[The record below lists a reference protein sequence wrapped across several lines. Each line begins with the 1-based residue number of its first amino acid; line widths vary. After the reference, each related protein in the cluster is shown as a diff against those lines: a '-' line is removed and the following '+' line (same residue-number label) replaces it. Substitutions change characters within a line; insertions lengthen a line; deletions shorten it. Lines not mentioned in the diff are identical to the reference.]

1 MELETYK
8 KYKYKLLKRWR
19 GVKDLIDKLLLIQVC
34 QKMLDT
40 PELRGRIQQQ
50 ETEKF
55 IIRVMV
61 ALIILYD
68 HIHPTG
74 AFAKGIDVI
83 VLSQL
88 GHEIKSLTFYL

>member
-1 MELETYK
+1 MACCQ
-8 KYKYKLLKRWR
+8 RF
-19 GVKDLIDKLLLIQVC
+19 DKQMVLLIQVC

-68 HIHPTG
+68 HIFLLHYKI
-74 AFAKGIDVI
+74 AFSRRTHVI
-83 VLSQL
+83 QNLL
-88 GHEIKSLTFYL
+88 GVKALRKLGNRT

>member
-1 MELETYK
+1 
-8 KYKYKLLKRWR
+8 
-19 GVKDLIDKLLLIQVC
+19 
-34 QKMLDT
+34 MLDT

-74 AFAKGIDVI
+74 AFAKGINVMVI
-83 VLSQL
+83 SQL
-88 GHEIKSLTFYL
+88 GHEIKNPYILCMKYTTLSPIFIYR

>member
-1 MELETYK
+1 
-8 KYKYKLLKRWR
+8 
-19 GVKDLIDKLLLIQVC
+19 
-34 QKMLDT
+34 MLDT

-74 AFAKGIDVI
+74 AFAKGINVMVI
-83 VLSQL
+83 SQL
-88 GHEIKSLTFYL
+88 GHEIKSLYFMYEIYYIITDFHLQVVMLM

>member
-1 MELETYK
+1 
-8 KYKYKLLKRWR
+8 
-19 GVKDLIDKLLLIQVC
+19 
-34 QKMLDT
+34 MLDT
-40 PELRGRIQQQ
+40 PELRSRIQQQ

-74 AFAKGIDVI
+74 AFAKGITVI
-83 VLSQL
+83 ALSQL
-88 GHEIKSLTFYL
+88 GYEIKNPSHFVDEIYYNIADFHLQVVMLM

>member
-1 MELETYK
+1 
-8 KYKYKLLKRWR
+8 
-19 GVKDLIDKLLLIQVC
+19 
-34 QKMLDT
+34 MLDT
-40 PELRGRIQQQ
+40 PELRSRIQQQ

-74 AFAKGIDVI
+74 AFAKGITVI
-83 VLSQL
+83 ALSQL
-88 GHEIKSLTFYL
+88 GHEIKFLTFYL

>member
-1 MELETYK
+1 
-8 KYKYKLLKRWR
+8 
-19 GVKDLIDKLLLIQVC
+19 
-34 QKMLDT
+34 MLDT

-88 GHEIKSLTFYL
+88 GHEIIHLLFMKYTITSPIFFFR

>member
-1 MELETYK
+1 
-8 KYKYKLLKRWR
+8 
-19 GVKDLIDKLLLIQVC
+19 
-34 QKMLDT
+34 MLDT

-88 GHEIKSLTFYL
+88 GHEIIPHLLFMKYTITSPIFIFR

>member
-1 MELETYK
+1 
-8 KYKYKLLKRWR
+8 
-19 GVKDLIDKLLLIQVC
+19 
-34 QKMLDT
+34 MLDT

-74 AFAKGIDVI
+74 AFAKGINVI

-88 GHEIKSLTFYL
+88 GHEINKLKSLYFMYEIYYNIAYFHLQVVMLM

>member
-1 MELETYK
+1 
-8 KYKYKLLKRWR
+8 
-19 GVKDLIDKLLLIQVC
+19 
-34 QKMLDT
+34 MLDT

-88 GHEIKSLTFYL
+88 GHEI